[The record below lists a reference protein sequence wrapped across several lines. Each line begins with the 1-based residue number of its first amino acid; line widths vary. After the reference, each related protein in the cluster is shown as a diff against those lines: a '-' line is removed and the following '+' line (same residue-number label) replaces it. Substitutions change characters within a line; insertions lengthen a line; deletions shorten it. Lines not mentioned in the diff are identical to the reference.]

1 MEFNNKS
8 PLYIQIVD
16 DIINDIIKKEYLIG
30 DKMMS
35 IRDLAVK
42 YTVNQN
48 TAIKCMKELEML
60 GIIEN
65 KRGLGYFLTTD
76 INKIKELKLVKVKT
90 SIKNFLND
98 MLIAGFNKDEIIELI
113 KKEYN

>member
-8 PLYIQIVD
+8 PIYIQIVD
-16 DIINDIIKKEYLIG
+16 DIINDIIKKRYLPG

-48 TAIKCMKELEML
+48 TALKCMKELELL
-60 GIIEN
+60 GAIEN
-65 KRGLGYFLTTD
+65 RRGIGYFLTND
-76 INKIKELKLVKVKT
+76 LDKINKLQYSKIKSSVK
-90 SIKNFLND
+90 IFLND
-98 MLIAGFNKDEIIELI
+98 MKNAGFSKEKILNIIER
-113 KKEYN
+113 EWE